1 MVNIAIGV
9 IVGVAVMGFLI
20 MPAVSA
26 SRQSKLNKQT
36 VKFSD
41 QIATQKSQISA
52 LKKSWIIIGAAVKK
66 QRISSRQ
73 QRSQRQAMNH

>member
-1 MVNIAIGV
+1 MVNNAII

-36 VKFSD
+36 LEANRNSEITN
-41 QIATQKSQISA
+41 QC
-52 LKKSWIIIGAAVKK
+52 
-66 QRISSRQ
+66 
-73 QRSQRQAMNH
+73 